1 MRTLGLAV
9 LGFFCGVIV
18 GFVLTEVV
26 ALGIAGGVGGVGD
39 LSGPV
44 VGLLRALTPVC
55 GLLGVVAGVLAGRRR
70 RRGEDTGPDLH
81 A

>member
-9 LGFFCGVIV
+9 LGFFCGVIL

-26 ALGIAGGVGGVGD
+26 ARAAVGVGSAGD

-44 VGLLRALTPVC
+44 IGALGALTPVC
-55 GLLGVVAGVLAGRRR
+55 GLLGVVAGVLVGRRGGR
-70 RRGEDTGPDLH
+70 DKDTSS
-81 A
+81 